1 MKINYLSKDSK
12 KGFNLLAGINR
23 PITPSQVSKMAE
35 SIQYFDG
42 ILRPVIVCKVNFLDG
57 IEKTYIVDGQHLYM
71 ACMRLKIDI
80 PYLEIEVKDHK
91 DLVEKIALL
100 NATSKNWTLD
110 DYINTWSYYKKE
122 YKEYRYL
129 LGLYNIEKTILAEL
143 LHTGIVRANDSRGN
157 NGMSKTIKKGE
168 LRIVNK
174 ELAIKVLD
182 YVTDLRSVTKDLG
195 RQEQKLLIS
204 VMIEKIKADGGEYNH
219 NKYKKYLQSIQSK
232 LLLASNDTDKIR
244 ELLNK

>member
-23 PITPSQVSKMAE
+23 PITPAQVSKMAE
-35 SIQYFDG
+35 SIQYFDN
-42 ILRPVIVCKVNFLDG
+42 IVRPVIVCKISFLDNQ
-57 IEKTYIVDGQHLYM
+57 EKTYIVDGQHLYM

-80 PYLEIEVKDHK
+80 PYQEIEVKDHK
-91 DLVEKIALL
+91 DLVQKIAFL
-100 NATSKNWTLD
+100 NATSKNWILD
-110 DYINTWSYYKKE
+110 DYINTWAYYKKE
-122 YKEYRYL
+122 YQEYRYL

-143 LHTGIVRANDSRGN
+143 LHTGIVRAGHMGN
-157 NGMSKTIKKGE
+157 SSMSKTIKKGE

-182 YVTDLRSVTKDLG
+182 YVTDLRSITKDLG

-219 NKYKKYLQSIQSK
+219 DKYKKYLQSIQSK

>member
-71 ACMRLKIDI
+71 ACMRLKMDI
-80 PYLEIEVKDHK
+80 PYLEIEVKDHR
-91 DLVEKIALL
+91 DLVQKIALL
-100 NATSKNWTLD
+100 NATSKNWILD
-110 DYINTWSYYKKE
+110 DYINTWAYYKKE
-122 YKEYRYL
+122 YQEYRYL

-143 LHTGIVRANDSRGN
+143 LHTGIVRAGHMGN
-157 NGMSKTIKKGE
+157 SSMSKTIKKGE

-182 YVTDLRSVTKDLG
+182 YVTDLRSITKDLG

-219 NKYKKYLQSIQSK
+219 DKYKKYLQSIQSK

>member
-23 PITPSQVSKMAE
+23 PIIPSQVSKMAE

-42 ILRPVIVCKVNFLDG
+42 ILRPVIVCKISFLDNQ
-57 IEKTYIVDGQHLYM
+57 EKTYIVDGQHLYM
-71 ACMRLKIDI
+71 ACMRLKMDI
-80 PYLEIEVKDHK
+80 PYLEIEVKDHR
-91 DLVEKIALL
+91 DLVQKIALL
-100 NATSKNWTLD
+100 NATSKNWILD
-110 DYINTWSYYKKE
+110 DYINTWAYYKKE
-122 YKEYRYL
+122 YQEYRYL

-143 LHTGIVRANDSRGN
+143 LHTGIVRAGHIGN
-157 NGMSKTIKKGE
+157 TSMSKTIKKGE

-219 NKYKKYLQSIQSK
+219 DKYKKYLQSIQSK

>member
-23 PITPSQVSKMAE
+23 PIIPSQVSKMAE

-42 ILRPVIVCKVNFLDG
+42 ILRPVIVCKVNFLNA

-71 ACMRLKIDI
+71 ACMRLKMDI
-80 PYLEIEVKDHK
+80 PYLEIEVKDHR
-91 DLVEKIALL
+91 DLVQKIALL

-110 DYINTWSYYKKE
+110 DYINTWAYYKKE
-122 YKEYRYL
+122 YQEYRYL

-143 LHTGIVRANDSRGN
+143 LHTGIVRAGHIGN
-157 NGMSKTIKKGE
+157 TSMSKTIKKGE

>member
-23 PITPSQVSKMAE
+23 PIIPSQVSKMAE

-42 ILRPVIVCKVNFLDG
+42 ILRPVIVCKISFLDNQ
-57 IEKTYIVDGQHLYM
+57 EKTYIVDGQHLYM
-71 ACMRLKIDI
+71 ACMRLKMDI
-80 PYLEIEVKDHK
+80 PYLEIEVKDHR
-91 DLVEKIALL
+91 DLVQKIALL
-100 NATSKNWTLD
+100 NATSKNWILD
-110 DYINTWSYYKKE
+110 DYINTWAYYKKE
-122 YKEYRYL
+122 YQEYRYL

-143 LHTGIVRANDSRGN
+143 LHTGIVRAGHMGN
-157 NGMSKTIKKGE
+157 SSMSKTIKKGE

-182 YVTDLRSVTKDLG
+182 YVTDLRSITKDLG

-219 NKYKKYLQSIQSK
+219 DKYKKYLQSIQSK

>member
-42 ILRPVIVCKVNFLDG
+42 ILRPVIVCKISFLDNQ
-57 IEKTYIVDGQHLYM
+57 EKTYIVDGQHLYM
-71 ACMRLKIDI
+71 ACMRLKMDI
-80 PYLEIEVKDHK
+80 PYLEIEVKDHR
-91 DLVEKIALL
+91 DLVQKIALL
-100 NATSKNWTLD
+100 NATSKNWILD
-110 DYINTWSYYKKE
+110 DYINTWAYYKKE
-122 YKEYRYL
+122 YQEYRYL

-143 LHTGIVRANDSRGN
+143 LHTGIVRAGHMGN
-157 NGMSKTIKKGE
+157 CSMSKIIKKGE

-219 NKYKKYLQSIQSK
+219 DKYKKYLQSIQSK